1 MSTLLLNLRNVPDDE
16 AADVRALLGTHAI
29 DFFET
34 TPSRWGISAGA
45 IWIKDAA
52 AVDEAR
58 RLMTDYQRER
68 QSRARAA
75 YIDARREGTAATLW
89 TVVRD
94 EPVRV
99 LVAIVSAAI
108 VLGLLALPIFLM
120 FRGGG

>member
-1 MSTLLLNLRNVPDDE
+1 MSTLLLNLRSVPDDE
-16 AADVRALLGTHAI
+16 AADVRALLDAHAI
-29 DFFET
+29 AFFET
-34 TPSRWGISAGA
+34 RPSRWGISAGA
-45 IWIKDAA
+45 IWIKEPV

-75 YIDARREGTAATLW
+75 YAEARREGTAATWW

-99 LVAIVSAAI
+99 LVVIVSVAF

-120 FRGGG
+120 SHG